1 MVGGGEYMQMMKVTS
16 GVNGQ
21 RDVEIETGKEY
32 IVQPPNPQKLKNRG
46 RHCLVLDF
54 VPVSESQPDYIVAK
68 VRYTDNNRIGKA
80 DLSDLIPA

>member
-1 MVGGGEYMQMMKVTS
+1 MNKVMRVVT
-16 GVNGQ
+16 GVQGQ

-32 IVQPPNPQKLKNRG
+32 IVQPLNPQKLKNRG